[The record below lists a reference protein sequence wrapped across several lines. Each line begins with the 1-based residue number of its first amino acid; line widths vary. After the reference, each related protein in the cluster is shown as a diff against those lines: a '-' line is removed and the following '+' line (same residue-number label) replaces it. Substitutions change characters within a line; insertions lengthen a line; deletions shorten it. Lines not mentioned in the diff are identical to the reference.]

1 MSAASPGLARRF
13 DGWLFSGFSPESLGL
28 LRLAFGFSLLPLH
41 VIEFESLLRLDP
53 AGPWFRFLD
62 PMWHF
67 ELLGIERHVP
77 WLPLPVF
84 ALLVAA
90 TVTMAIGRWT
100 RTSIAIVMLCVLYL
114 QGARDGFSGDVH
126 HRYLVAFHVL
136 FLLLVSRAGDVRSL
150 DARRAAPPPLAEWE
164 ASWPIRAA
172 QLYCASFYLWSAIA
186 KLRISGWEWVA
197 DGGRVQELL
206 LKRSLMW
213 GLDESGRPLANLA
226 GFWIAERPGLCFA
239 LGVSTLVFELA
250 FPLLLLVRRDG
261 LRFLALAGV
270 TGFHLAT
277 LVVAY
282 VGFVFQPVVFLVFFD
297 LEKVRRRLRARFARS
312 ADGPRSPRDR

>member
-1 MSAASPGLARRF
+1 MSDAPPRGLFRRF
-13 DGWLFSGFSPESLGL
+13 DRWLFSGYSAESLGL
-28 LRLAFGFSLLPLH
+28 LRIAFAFSLLPLE
-41 VIEFESLLRLDP
+41 VIEFESLVRLDP
-53 AGPWFRFLD
+53 TGPWYRFLD

-77 WLPLPVF
+77 WLSIPVF
-84 ALLVAA
+84 LVLLGA
-90 TVTMAIGRWT
+90 TVATAIGWWT
-100 RTSIAIVMLCVLYL
+100 RTAIGVVMLSVLYL
-114 QGARDGFSGDVH
+114 QGVRDSFSGDVH
-126 HRYLVAFHVL
+126 HRFLVAFHVL
-136 FLLLVSRAGDVRSL
+136 FLLLLSRAGEVRSL
-150 DARRAAPPPLAEWE
+150 DARRAPPRPLEEWE

-172 QLYCASFYLWSAIA
+172 QLYCVSFYLWSAIA

-226 GFWIAERPGLCFA
+226 GYWIAERPTLCFA
-239 LGVSTLVFELA
+239 LGLSTLVFELA
-250 FPLLLLVRRDG
+250 FPLLLLVRRDA
-261 LRFLALAGV
+261 LRFLCLVGV

-297 LEKVRRRLRARFARS
+297 LAKVRRRLGARLS
-312 ADGPRSPRDR
+312 APG

>member
-1 MSAASPGLARRF
+1 MALAMGVSAPARPGLAGRLDR
-13 DGWLFSGFSPESLGL
+13 WLFSGFSAESLGL
-28 LRLAFGFSLLPLH
+28 LRIAFGFSLLPLH
-41 VIEFESLLRLDP
+41 VIEFESLVRLNP
-53 AGPWFRFLD
+53 AGPWFRFLE

-67 ELLGIERHVP
+67 EMLGIERHVP
-77 WLPLPVF
+77 WLSIPVF
-84 ALLVAA
+84 VVLVAA
-90 TVTMAIGRWT
+90 TVSMAIGWWT
-100 RTSIAIVMLCVLYL
+100 RTSIATVMLAVLYL
-114 QGARDGFSGDVH
+114 HGVRDGFSGDVH

-150 DARRAAPPPLAEWE
+150 DARRAEPRPVAEWE

-172 QLYCASFYLWSAIA
+172 ELYCASFYLWSAIA
-186 KLRISGWEWVA
+186 KLRISGFDWVA
-197 DGGRVQELL
+197 GGGRVQELL

-226 GFWIAERPGLCFA
+226 GFWIAERPTLCFL

-250 FPLLLLVRRDG
+250 FPLVLLVRRDG
-261 LRFLALAGV
+261 LRFLFLAGV

-297 LEKVRRRLRARFARS
+297 LEKVRRRLRARFARP
-312 ADGPRSPRDR
+312 A